1 MKVRLETYKG
11 AITMKLTGDSYVK
24 LKRRLPLKVNV
35 SFLIFS
41 YIMMFIIQLLLIYT
55 YYPMF

>member
-1 MKVRLETYKG
+1 
-11 AITMKLTGDSYVK
+11 MKLTGDSYVK